1 MISIREVKI
10 THTFQ
15 KVEHSR
21 LGIKIAKVICC
32 MYNVVEIKFT
42 LILPISKFVCSMKSF
57 PAKNFKI
64 FYILLNTNLEIV
76 MSVLLFMVFVK
87 ANNRTIFFFLFNFTK
102 KINENGIVFWI
113 VLTIDDFSIYVIPW
127 IKIFFAG
134 TVLLFM

>member
-42 LILPISKFVCSMKSF
+42 LILPISKFVSSMKSS
-57 PAKNFKI
+57 AKKLQNFLYFVEHKLGNCDECVI
-64 FYILLNTNLEIV
+64 
-76 MSVLLFMVFVK
+76 MVFVK
-87 ANNRTIFFFLFNFTK
+87 ANIIELFSFLIQFHEKNQ
-102 KINENGIVFWI
+102 
-113 VLTIDDFSIYVIPW
+113 
-127 IKIFFAG
+127 
-134 TVLLFM
+134 